1 MELPRLFGRRG
12 YAADARPDHPSQ
24 ARDSGRELHLFAGFI
39 ALAILL
45 IAARLQTLRI
55 AEQPNRWLLPVLA
68 YQDVL
73 AIAFAAWLFRGLF
86 RLVRGTGGQRII
98 AIAGWGFAIAVAVYT
113 AISEIVF
120 WYIRSPLTYRLIVV
134 SDDARGTG
142 ASVIEALSTAWRAI
156 PAEVMLVV
164 ILAELL
170 WRRAPVFVRRARN
183 AFYSAPALAVL
194 AIYLVGAHAWTD
206 RYLRFAPA
214 AENPEWAF
222 VSSLFDAPRPVSADT
237 IPAGYFEDF
246 HAVPQPGGARDVT
259 GFSPLLRVANGVRP
273 MNVVL
278 FVMESVGAKRL
289 QLNGAPYDDS
299 PVMMRLS
306 RHAVVFSNAYVA
318 QPFSSSAMAG
328 LFTSLYPNHDWMTIP
343 RKMPTIQVP
352 GLPAVLKTHGYR
364 TAFVHS
370 GMIDYD
376 GELEFLESHGFG
388 DVIAQSSDDDEP
400 RDAELV
406 PAAVNWINHD
416 RGKPFFLTIWTR
428 DTHNPYL
435 SPSSRHFTSDWLVDR
450 YLNSVDW
457 TDQVLGQLM
466 DALERMGIA
475 DDTLVVIT
483 GDHGEALGEHG
494 QAVHNFS
501 VYNEEVRIPLMIVS
515 RKIIPRK
522 LTMDGIARQIDI
534 APTLLDLLGYDRP
547 ASWQGT
553 SLFAAARPTRAYL
566 FSSGG
571 SFKLGLAEGDYVYVN
586 EYSRNR
592 QELYNVRNDPEES
605 HDLSPD
611 PAFAAIM
618 SHAHLRLEAWL
629 VFQNRYLDGF
639 ACSDCK
645 TPRKASEPIGR
656 LAQDDEKPPRNH

>member
-1 MELPRLFGRRG
+1 MELPCLFGRRG
-12 YAADARPDHPSQ
+12 FAADARPDHPSQ
-24 ARDSGRELHLFAGFI
+24 SVDNNRELHLFAAFI
-39 ALAILL
+39 ALAVLL
-45 IAARLQTLRI
+45 IAARLQISRI
-55 AEQPNRWLLPVLA
+55 SGQPYRCLAVLA

-73 AIAFAAWLFRGLF
+73 VLAFAAWFFRGLF
-86 RLVRGTGGQRII
+86 SLVRGSSGQRII
-98 AIAGWGFAIAVAVYT
+98 AIAGWSFAIAVAVYT

-120 WYIRSPLTYRLIVV
+120 WYIRSPLTYRLIVI
-134 SDDARGTG
+134 SDNARGTG

-156 PAEVMLVV
+156 PAEVLLVV
-164 ILAELL
+164 ILTELI
-170 WRRAPVFVRRARN
+170 WRRAPAFVRWARS
-183 AFYSAPALAVL
+183 AFYSASALAVL
-194 AIYLVGAHAWTD
+194 AVYFLAAHAWTE
-206 RYLRFAPA
+206 RYVQFASA
-214 AENPEWAF
+214 VENPEWAF
-222 VSSLFDAPRPVSADT
+222 LSSLFDAPRPVSADK

-246 HAVPQPGGARDVT
+246 HSVPQPGGPRGVT
-259 GFSPLLRVANGVRP
+259 GFSPILRVANSAPP

-289 QLNGAPYDDS
+289 QLDGAPYDDS

-306 RHAVVFSNAYVA
+306 RHGVLFTNAYVA

-328 LFTSLYPNHDWMTIP
+328 LFTSLYPNHDWLTIP
-343 RKMPTIQVP
+343 RKMPTIRVP
-352 GLPAVLKTHGYR
+352 GLPAILRTHGYR

-370 GMIDYD
+370 GLIDYD
-376 GELEFLESHGFG
+376 GELEFLGSHGFD

-435 SPSSRHFTSDWLVDR
+435 SPSSRHFTDDWLMNR
-450 YLNSVDW
+450 YLKSVDW
-457 TDQVLGQLM
+457 TDRVLGQLM
-466 DALERMGIA
+466 DALERMGLA

-501 VYNEEVRIPLMIVS
+501 VYNEEVRIPLMIVN
-515 RKIIPRK
+515 RK
-522 LTMDGIARQIDI
+522 LVPRELTVDGIARQIDI
-534 APTLLDLLGYDRP
+534 APTLLDLLGYDPP

-553 SLFAAARPTRAYL
+553 SLFAAERPTRAYL

-571 SFKLGLAEGDYVYVN
+571 SFNLGLVEGDYVYVN

-592 QELYNVRNDPEES
+592 QELYNVRIDPEEK
-605 HDLSPD
+605 HDLSSD
-611 PAFAAIM
+611 PAFAGLM
-618 SHAHLRLEAWL
+618 SQAHLRLEAWL
-629 VFQNRYLDGF
+629 VFQNHYLDGF
-639 ACSDCK
+639 ACPECR
-645 TPRKASEPIGR
+645 TPRKASEPIRR
-656 LAQDDEKPPRNH
+656 LAQDDEKVSRNP